1 MGLHPLSGV
10 VAETQPQCR
19 FGCKALKGGEQG
31 SAKASEGERL
41 LLKYNQEFLANN
53 PAGQLDIAKKLTE
66 QYPNSVRAWLLLA
79 GAHAALNQFAEQRA
93 VLMKAIQLDPK
104 FAPSHFA
111 LGGSYLFNDPK
122 DFSQAEAHYRHAIQF
137 APGVDMYYW
146 SLGDVYRGTNR
157 LEEARRYYQ
166 LALKLDPKDLI
177 SPIKLG
183 HVNSFLGH
191 FDEARKDYDRGIA
204 AAGPANAAFLLPFK
218 ALTWVYEGDAPR
230 AIRELEGYVEQI
242 ETLGAGKNQTT
253 NAKVASL
260 TTAALV
266 AMFSGRNDDALRV
279 LERRAALMRENAK
292 AVGSASFAN
301 IQETQ
306 IAFFDG
312 QLAAW
317 RGDYK
322 AATAAAKKVAE
333 LTAKDNNPRKL
344 EPVHEIN
351 GLVELRRKNFKKA
364 VAEYRLA
371 DLTQLHN
378 KYQLAQAL
386 EGAGQKDEAMKL
398 YQEVSVNNFN
408 TVDFALLRKEALK
421 KVG

>member
-1 MGLHPLSGV
+1 
-10 VAETQPQCR
+10 
-19 FGCKALKGGEQG
+19 
-31 SAKASEGERL
+31 
-41 LLKYNQEFLANN
+41 
-53 PAGQLDIAKKLTE
+53 
-66 QYPNSVRAWLLLA
+66 VRAWLLLA

-93 VLMKAIQLDPK
+93 VLMKAIQLEPK

-111 LGGSYLFNDPK
+111 LAGSYLFNDPK
-122 DFSQAEAHYRHAIQF
+122 DFSQAEAHYRHAVQF

-157 LEEARRYYQ
+157 LEDARRYYQ
-166 LALKLDPKDLI
+166 LALKLDPNDLI

-183 HVNSFLGH
+183 HVNSFLGNY
-191 FDEARKDYDRGIA
+191 DEARKEYDRGIA
-204 AAGPANAAFLLPFK
+204 AGGPANAAFLLPFK
-218 ALTWVYEGDAPR
+218 ALTWVYAGDPAT
-230 AIRELEGYVEQI
+230 AVKALENYVDEI
-242 ETLGAGKNQTT
+242 DSLGAGRDQVT

-266 AMFSGRNDDALRV
+266 AMFSGLNDDARRV
-279 LERRAALMRENAK
+279 LTRRSALMRENAK
-292 AVGSASFAN
+292 VVGSASFAN

-322 AATAAAKKVAE
+322 AAAAAVKQVSTLVAR
-333 LTAKDNNPRKL
+333 DNNPRKM
-344 EPVHEIN
+344 EPVHEVL
-351 GLVELRRKNFKKA
+351 GLIELRRKNFKKA
-364 VAEYRLA
+364 VAEFRKA

-386 EGAGQKDEAMKL
+386 EGTGMKDEAMAL
-398 YQEVSVNNFN
+398 YKEVSVNNFN